1 MEWLQ
6 RTLEAAQQAAE
17 MPEEIER
24 LHEAARRRPERP
36 DGWYELA
43 TALQDGMASRTPA
56 QRQLVLDALSRFL
69 DLAPKNDRRR
79 ADALERFNAE
89 IKEEARR
96 RYDAGELTA
105 PVT

>member
-1 MEWLQ
+1 MGPSHSAEET
-6 RTLEAAQQAAE
+6 REASAD
-17 MPEEIER
+17 IER
-24 LHEAARRRPERP
+24 LHEEARKRPDRP

-43 TALQDGMASRTPA
+43 AALQDGTTARTAA

-89 IKEEARR
+89 IKQEARR
-96 RYDAGELTA
+96 RYDAGDLTA
-105 PVT
+105 PVI

>member
-1 MEWLQ
+1 MGPSHVPDETTDTSADI
-6 RTLEAAQQAAE
+6 R
-17 MPEEIER
+17 R
-24 LHEAARRRPERP
+24 LHEEARRRPDRP

-43 TALQDGMASRTPA
+43 ATLQDGTASRTAA

-96 RYDAGELTA
+96 RYDAGDLTA
-105 PVT
+105 PVI